1 MKIKFGYSSLTHHA
15 QCRLYQR
22 TNITDVALRKILD
35 RNAYISLGMEIVF
48 DREHCL
54 FYSQADNECFVAVQD
69 SKTGEVIT
77 VLPIEY
83 HKTLSWKIDKKL
95 YYEIDEE
102 LLRRSEVLAK
112 YNVDPDSMAIQ
123 MSLKI
128 RYLNS
133 KDAISTK
140 TLKKFP
146 AELYQNNPHIL
157 VNNKQKILNIVTRW
171 KKGKDVQKV
180 IDIYVSL
187 GRKSK
192 PYFVCEEVINE
203 LNSTNVGKKI
213 VGILH

>member
-1 MKIKFGYSSLTHHA
+1 MTIKFGYSSLTHHA
-15 QCRLYQR
+15 QCRLNQR

-48 DREHCL
+48 DREHFL
-54 FYSQADNECFVAVQD
+54 FYSQPDNECFVAVQD
-69 SKTGEVIT
+69 SMTGEVIT
-77 VLPIEY
+77 VLPLEY

-95 YYEIDEE
+95 YNEIDEE
-102 LLRRSEVLAK
+102 LLKRAEVLAK

-133 KDAISTK
+133 KDAICSK

-146 AELYQNNPHIL
+146 AEQYQNNPNVLI
-157 VNNKQKILNIVTRW
+157 NKKHKILNIVTRW
-171 KKGKDVQKV
+171 MKGRCIQNV

-187 GRKSK
+187 GRKSI
-192 PYFVCEEVINE
+192 PHFVCEEVVDE
-203 LNSTNVGKKI
+203 LNSIRLKTS
-213 VGILH
+213 